1 MSTGAKQILV
11 RSLLTTALAV
21 AASLVLLGTSR
32 TIIGAPYTTTDL
44 IETIVF
50 PILVSMPISW
60 YIFSQGQKLR
70 EANDRLVALNVET
83 AQAYDQLRK
92 AHEVISFASRH
103 DLMTRLL
110 NREHFLQRLT
120 DAYAPDSDGVFLM
133 VDADNFKSINDTFG
147 HPSGDEALVLIAT
160 ALKRSVRTEDRVGRI
175 GGEEFGVLLECASI
189 ADAADLA
196 EHIRQD
202 VASIDW
208 RPDGSVP
215 HQLSVSI
222 GGAAFRDCPKG
233 VSEVLLQ
240 ADRCLYEAKR
250 TGRNRIAFS
259 YSISDVAYSMSRHRQ
274 MPAMGGSLTR

>member
-1 MSTGAKQILV
+1 MSTGATQILV
-11 RSLLTTALAV
+11 RSLTTTALAV
-21 AASLVLLGTSR
+21 AASLALLAISR
-32 TIIGAPYTTTDL
+32 AMSGVAYTELDL
-44 IETIVF
+44 IECIIF

-60 YIFSQGQKLR
+60 YIFSQAQKLR
-70 EANDRLVALNVET
+70 EAHDQLVALNIET
-83 AQAYDQLRK
+83 ARAYDQLRK
-92 AHEVISFASRH
+92 AHEVISFASCH

-110 NREHFLQRLT
+110 NREHFLQQLT
-120 DAYAPDSDGVFLM
+120 AAYTPESDGVFLM
-133 VDADNFKSINDTFG
+133 IDADNFKQINDTFG
-147 HPSGDEALVLIAT
+147 HPSGDEALVLIAN
-160 ALKRSVRTEDRVGRI
+160 ALKRSVPAADRVGRV
-175 GGEEFGVLLECASI
+175 GGEEFGVLLGGASV

-196 EHIRQD
+196 ERIRQD

-208 RPDGSVP
+208 RPDGAVP

-250 TGRNRIAFS
+250 AGRNRIAFS

-274 MPAMGGSLTR
+274 MTAMAATPAK